1 MTPKEYE
8 DYVGTLYA
16 EQGYEVTVSPLSND
30 WGIDVIAIKGDEK
43 IGVQAKMYGSSKRSV
58 NRHVIME
65 LYGAAAY
72 QDCTKAVLATDGD
85 VRRDARN
92 VAEKLGIG
100 ILYTSAEI
108 KSPEVIETTTEVSHN
123 GTRKGI
129 LSFDEAWKKYIFPLK
144 GTTLYNSRGSNR
156 ILSVDWGG
164 IKRITSKSNG
174 KIKRIGIEGF
184 RLAYNEL
191 IKRGCVSREYINQ
204 EYDKK
209 CSSGIVL
216 VLSQIP
222 YIDKTEAPIGLKI
235 NKYE

>member
-8 DYVGTLYA
+8 DYVGTIYA
-16 EQGYEVTVSPLSND
+16 KQGYDVTVSPLSND

-43 IGVQAKMYGSSKRSV
+43 IGVQAKMYGDSKRSV

-72 QDCTKAVLATDGD
+72 QDCTKAVLATDGE
-85 VRRDARN
+85 VRCDARN
-92 VAEKLGIG
+92 VAEKLGID
-100 ILYTSAEI
+100 ILYTSARLERR
-108 KSPEVIETTTEVSHN
+108 EVIEEFTYKPSHI
-123 GTRKGI
+123 RVKEGI
-129 LSFDEAWKKYIFPLK
+129 LSFDEAWEKYIFPLK

-156 ILSVDWGG
+156 ILAVDWGG
-164 IKRITSKSNG
+164 VTRITSTGRIKRID
-174 KIKRIGIEGF
+174 IEGF
-184 RLAYNEL
+184 KQAYNEL
-191 IKRGCVSREYINQ
+191 IKNGSVSREYINQ

>member
-16 EQGYEVTVSPLSND
+16 EQGYDVTVSPLSND

-43 IGVQAKMYGSSKRSV
+43 IGVQAKMYGDSKRSV

-72 QDCTKAVLATDGD
+72 QDCTKAVLATDGA
-85 VRRDARN
+85 VRYDARK
-92 VAEKLGIG
+92 VAEKLGID
-100 ILYTSAEI
+100 ILYTSARLER
-108 KSPEVIETTTEVSHN
+108 PEVIEEVTSEASHI
-123 GTRKGI
+123 GVKEGI
-129 LSFDEAWKKYIFPLK
+129 PSFDEAWEKYIFPLK

-164 IKRITSKSNG
+164 IKRITSNG
-174 KIKRIGIEGF
+174 KIRSIGIEGF

-191 IKRGCVSREYINQ
+191 IKRGSVSRDYINQ